1 MTPIRRRTLTAL
13 LSFTAVAA
21 GHAASAPA
29 LEEFALS
36 PRYQW
41 NGVAVSK
48 SGRVFA
54 SFPRWLSDD
63 TISVGEIRKDGSI
76 VPIPGGAWNAWRK
89 GQSPGTA
96 FVSINAVFA
105 DAQDRLWIVD
115 AAAPAFGPTVPGGPK
130 LVEIDLK
137 TNRVARVYGIGADV
151 APDGSYLNDV
161 RVDGDYAYLTESGI
175 GSIIVLDLK
184 SGKARRRLA
193 SARSTKADPTVVP
206 KVDGREL
213 RDAQGKVPQVN
224 ADPVEMSPDHKYLY
238 YQAAFGP
245 NVYRVRLDD
254 LRDASLPDDAVEQRV
269 ELVRRSPPIGGFLMD
284 EHGNFYLSEFETHSV
299 ECIAPDGK
307 TKWKVTDAR
316 LDWPDALSLG
326 PDGYLYFPSVQID
339 RLPIL
344 NNGKND
350 AKAPFRM
357 FRIKLP
363 E

>member
-1 MTPIRRRTLTAL
+1 L
-13 LSFTAVAA
+13 AA
-21 GHAASAPA
+21 GHAASSPV
-29 LEEFALS
+29 LEEFARS

-41 NGVAVSK
+41 NGVAVSR

-76 VPIPGGAWNAWRK
+76 VPIPGGAWNAWHK
-89 GQSPGTA
+89 GNSPKTA
-96 FVSINAVFA
+96 FVSVNAVFA
-105 DAQDRLWIVD
+105 DAQDRLWVVD
-115 AAAPAFGPTVPGGPK
+115 PAAPAFGSAIPGGPK
-130 LVEIDLK
+130 LVEIDLR
-137 TNRVARVYGIGADV
+137 TNRVARVYALGSDV
-151 APDGSYLNDV
+151 APASSYLNDV

-184 SGKARRRLA
+184 TGQAHRRLA
-193 SARSTKADPTVVP
+193 SQRSTKADPAIVP

-213 RDAQGKVPQVN
+213 RNGQGEVPQVN
-224 ADPVEMSPDHKYLY
+224 ADPIEMSPDHVYLY

-245 NVYRVRLDD
+245 NVYRVRLED
-254 LRDASLPDDAVEQRV
+254 LRNLSLSDDALEHRI
-269 ELVRRSPPIGGFLMD
+269 ELVRHSPPIGGFLVD
-284 EHGNFYLSEFETHSV
+284 GQGNFYLSEFETHSV
-299 ECIAPDGK
+299 ECLSPDGK
-307 TKWKVTDAR
+307 TKWKVTDQR

-339 RLPIL
+339 RLPML

-350 AKAPFRM
+350 SKPPFKM

-363 E
+363 Q